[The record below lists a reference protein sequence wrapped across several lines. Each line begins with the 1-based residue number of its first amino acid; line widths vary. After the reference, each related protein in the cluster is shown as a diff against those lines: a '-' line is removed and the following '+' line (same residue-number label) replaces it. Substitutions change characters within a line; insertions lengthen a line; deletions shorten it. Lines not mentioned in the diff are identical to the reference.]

1 MRGQMVRH
9 AGLLVLLAL
18 AGCSMQKKEA
28 LRIESPDHSTV
39 ATLMEEIGGGA
50 TVSTVYQLYLSSQS
64 DGDRKLVFDA
74 TYCGG
79 ISLAWRGSN
88 TLVLQYNPGCDI
100 DAFHNTWWSSKDIQN
115 PSLPPVEIILLRRP
129 GADQ

>member
-1 MRGQMVRH
+1 MSSQVARYVGM
-9 AGLLVLLAL
+9 LVVLAL
-18 AGCSMQKKEA
+18 AACSMQKKEA
-28 LRIESPDHSTV
+28 LRIESPDRSVV

-64 DGDRKLVFDA
+64 GRDRKLIFDA

-79 ISLAWRGSN
+79 ISLAWHGSN
-88 TLVLQYNPGCDI
+88 TLIVQYNPGCDI

-115 PSLPPVEIILLRRP
+115 PSLPPVEIILDRRP
-129 GADQ
+129 GANQ